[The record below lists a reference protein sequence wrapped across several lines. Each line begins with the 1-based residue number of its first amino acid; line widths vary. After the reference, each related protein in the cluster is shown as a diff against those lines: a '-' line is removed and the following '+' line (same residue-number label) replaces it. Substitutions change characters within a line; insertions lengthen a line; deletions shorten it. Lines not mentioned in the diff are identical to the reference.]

1 MCRRRSVRV
10 CRVPFTL
17 KSSSK
22 MSVGSVF
29 SFVQSFL
36 SRFQFSFIQRSIF
49 SVCVNEF
56 FFRD

>member
-22 MSVGSVF
+22 MSGGSA
-29 SFVQSFL
+29 
-36 SRFQFSFIQRSIF
+36 
-49 SVCVNEF
+49 F
-56 FFRD
+56 FFRAIFFESFSVLVYSVIHFFSLCQ